1 MKIFSRFFS
10 ELVRQ
15 PAWIPFWVVLLMLV
29 NLGSAVYWSE
39 LTARLIFITFMLSA
53 GLLMGLYAKFGYSKI
68 LGAAHILWIPL
79 LPWVLFRLDE
89 VGPSF
94 RAYLLLWAGAATISL
109 AFDLV
114 DVWKYY
120 KAKKSA

>member
-1 MKIFSRFFS
+1 
-10 ELVRQ
+10 
-15 PAWIPFWVVLLMLV
+15 MLV

-39 LTARLIFITFMLSA
+39 LAARLIFITFMFSA
-53 GLLMGLYAKFGYSKI
+53 GLLMGLYARFGYSKI

-79 LPWVLFRLDE
+79 LSWVLFRLDE

-94 RAYLLLWAGAATISL
+94 RAYLLAWASTATISL

-120 KAKKSA
+120 KARHNT